1 MNNKKDIEKGILI
14 AKDLIMYF
22 KQTDNEKEYEIVE
35 AIENIL
41 VDREK
46 YKQLYER
53 ALSDLVS
60 AEKENERL
68 KTKYEAN
75 NSKTLLTAENLKE
88 LEEHCK
94 RQVQRYETNKK
105 MKEEHLL
112 ILELLYSYNQNEAK
126 ANKYDSLIKEIE
138 DKIEDLD
145 KIAKKKD
152 VIPETVKEEKL
163 DGSYVY
169 SQRFTADGY
178 IAEAII
184 NILQELLDTEK
195 EKI

>member
-1 MNNKKDIEKGILI
+1 MNNKKDREEDINILKKLKETLYEN
-14 AKDLIMYF
+14 AEFMRKENKTFYEELINIYI
-22 KQTDNEKEYEIVE
+22 KRVQ
-35 AIENIL
+35 ALENIL
-41 VDREK
+41 ADREK

-126 ANKYDSLIKEIE
+126 ANKYDSLVENI
-138 DKIEDLD
+138 
-145 KIAKKKD
+145 KKD
-152 VIPETVKEEKL
+152 LIKLQEEYETLLEHQSGQESNRTKYLRGK
-163 DGSYVY
+163 
-169 SQRFTADGY
+169 
-178 IAEAII
+178 IHMC
-184 NILQELLDTEK
+184 QELLDTEK